1 MTTCGA
7 CGKKVCPQ
15 HRMMSM
21 WSSQYVCSSCWCGE
35 IMLAL
40 NGDDAALSALQNWF
54 VRIQRK
60 LARKKPKDTGI
71 LRRTLG

>member
-1 MTTCGA
+1 
-7 CGKKVCPQ
+7 
-15 HRMMSM
+15 
-21 WSSQYVCSSCWCGE
+21 
-35 IMLAL
+35 MLAL